1 MPLPKHLPSLG
12 GMRAIAALVVFSSHI
27 ASQPFFRNAEI
38 NSTAQVPLDVLGPL
52 AVTFFFMLSGFVL
65 TWAGL
70 PDPSKMAFWR
80 RRWVRVYSLH
90 LPVLLLALALVLWLQ
105 EPTMGRSVWDGFLS
119 NLLLVQ
125 SWFPDFHEYGSMNP
139 VAWSLS
145 CEMLFYATFPFLF
158 AFFSKVRTER
168 LWSWVVGIW
177 VVAAAVPALALL
189 LPSQPALPWDPNMPE
204 FQYWFIYMF
213 PPVRLLEF
221 ALGILMAQ
229 IVRRGRWAG
238 PTPGVCA
245 LLFAGAFALSFALP
259 SALARVAPMVP
270 LIAMLL
276 GSLAAGDVRGTRSWL
291 GTRTM
296 VLLGELTFAFYV
308 IHYLVIQYGHRFLGG
323 EQGYYRQWDTPA
335 AIGLTVLALGVG
347 LGLAALLHFYVE
359 KPVVRALGR
368 SRKASRASR
377 TPESEPPTPALP

>member
-12 GMRAIAALVVFSSHI
+12 GMRAIAALVVFCSHI

-38 NSTAQVPLDVLGPL
+38 NSAAQVPLDVLGPL
-52 AVTFFFMLSGFVL
+52 AVSFFFMLSGFVL
-65 TWAGL
+65 TWSGM
-70 PDPSKMAFWR
+70 PDPSKPAFWR

-90 LPVLLLALALVLWLQ
+90 LPVLLLTLAIVLWLK
-105 EPTMGRSVWDGFLS
+105 EPNMGGSVWDGFLS

-125 SWFPDFHEYGSMNP
+125 SWCPDYHQYGSMNP

-145 CEMLFYATFPFLF
+145 CEMLFYAAFPFLF
-158 AFFSKVRTER
+158 AFFSKMRAER
-168 LWSWVVGIW
+168 LWSWVLGIS

-189 LPSQPALPWDPNMPE
+189 LPSAPTLPWDPNMPE
-204 FQYWFIYMF
+204 LQYWFIYML
-213 PPVRLLEF
+213 PPVRLMEF
-221 ALGILMAQ
+221 ALGVLMAQ
-229 IVRRGRWAG
+229 IVRRGRWIG

-259 SALARVAPMVP
+259 SYLARLAPTVP
-270 LIAMLL
+270 LIALLL
-276 GSLAAGDVRGTRSWL
+276 GSLAAGDIRGTRSWL

-323 EQGYYRQWDTPA
+323 ELSYYRQWDTPA
-335 AIGLTVLALGVG
+335 AIGLTVLALGLS
-347 LGLAALLHFYVE
+347 LGLAALLHFFVE

-368 SRKASRASR
+368 SRKASRASKA
-377 TPESEPPTPALP
+377 PQPEPPAPLLS

>member
-1 MPLPKHLPSLG
+1 MSLPKHLPSLG

-38 NSTAQVPLDVLGPL
+38 NSTAKVPLDVLGPL
-52 AVTFFFMLSGFVL
+52 AVSFFFMLSGFVL
-65 TWAGL
+65 TWAGM
-70 PDPSKMAFWR
+70 PDPSKPAFWR

-90 LPVLLLALALVLWLQ
+90 LPVLLLTLALVLWLQ
-105 EPTMGRSVWDGFLS
+105 EPTMGRSVWDGFLT

-125 SWFPDFHEYGSMNP
+125 SWFPDYHEYGSMNP

-145 CEMLFYATFPFLF
+145 CEMLFYAAFPFLF
-158 AFFSKVRTER
+158 AYFSKVRAER
-168 LWSWVVGIW
+168 LWTWVLGLS
-177 VVAAAVPALALL
+177 VVAAAVPAIALL
-189 LPSQPALPWDPNMPE
+189 LPSHPALPWDPNMPE
-204 FQYWFIYMF
+204 VQYWFIYML
-213 PPVRLLEF
+213 PPVRLMEF

-229 IVRRGRWAG
+229 IVMRGRWAG

-259 SALARVAPMVP
+259 FSLSRFAPTVP
-270 LIAMLL
+270 LIALLL

-323 EQGYYRQWDTPA
+323 DLGYYRQWDTPA
-335 AIGLTVLALGVG
+335 AIGLTLLALALS

-368 SRKASRASR
+368 SRKASRA
-377 TPESEPPTPALP
+377 PKAPQPEPPAPALS

>member
-12 GMRAIAALVVFSSHI
+12 GMRAIAALVVFCSHI

-38 NSTAQVPLDVLGPL
+38 NSTAQVPLDALGPL
-52 AVTFFFMLSGFVL
+52 AVSFFFMLSGFVL
-65 TWAGL
+65 TWAGM
-70 PDPSKMAFWR
+70 PDPSKAAFWR
-80 RRWVRVYSLH
+80 RRCVRAYSLH
-90 LPVLLLALALVLWLQ
+90 LPVLLLTLAIVLWLK
-105 EPTMGRSVWDGFLS
+105 EPNMGGSVWDGFVS

-125 SWFPDFHEYGSMNP
+125 SWFPDYHQYGSMNP

-145 CEMLFYATFPFLF
+145 CEMLFYAAFPFLF
-158 AFFSKVRTER
+158 AFFSKMRAER
-168 LWSWVVGIW
+168 LWSWVLGIS
-177 VVAAAVPALALL
+177 VVVAAVPALALL
-189 LPSQPALPWDPNMPE
+189 LPSDSALPWDPKMPE
-204 FQYWFIYMF
+204 LQYWFIYML

-221 ALGILMAQ
+221 ALGVLMAQ

-259 SALARVAPMVP
+259 SYLARVTATVP
-270 LIAMLL
+270 LIALLL
-276 GSLAAGDVRGTRSWL
+276 GSLAVGDIRGTRSWL

-323 EQGYYRQWDTPA
+323 ELGYYRQWDTPA
-335 AIGLTVLALGVG
+335 AIGLTVLALGLS
-347 LGLAALLHFYVE
+347 LGLAALLHFFVE

-368 SRKASRASR
+368 SRKASRASKV
-377 TPESEPPTPALP
+377 PQSEPSAPLPS